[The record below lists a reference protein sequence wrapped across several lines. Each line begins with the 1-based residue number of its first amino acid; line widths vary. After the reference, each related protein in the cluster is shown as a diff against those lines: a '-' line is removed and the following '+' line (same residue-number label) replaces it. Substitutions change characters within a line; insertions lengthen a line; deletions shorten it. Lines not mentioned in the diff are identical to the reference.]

1 MPDPKR
7 LFLIDGMSNIFR
19 SYYGVRGL
27 STSKGV
33 PTNAVFGFTMM
44 LRKLLNSHKPNY
56 LAVVLDSKEKTFR
69 HERFEAYKANRSE
82 MPEDLALQLPF
93 INRVCAAYRI
103 PIVKLPGFEADDLMG
118 TMANHAAKMGLQT
131 ILVTSDKDLCQLV
144 RDPEILVLR
153 EDKTGEQ
160 WYDEAAVKTRLG
172 VTPKQVVD
180 WLGLMGD
187 SSDNIPGAPGIGEK
201 GAIGLIEEFGNIE
214 AALTGWESVKKK
226 TYRESLRDNAELIR
240 LSRELATIEID
251 APVQLDLAA
260 LIIEEPDRQT
270 AHELFKELEFHQLSR
285 EFADAA
291 VAPAKP
297 QEVEVS
303 TEKQYRTLTTIS
315 ELENLSNSL
324 MAKDNF
330 AFAFAVKPKEK
341 KQAENLFELAEAAEI
356 TYQLSGIAFSPA
368 PNSADYFDLD
378 ACDDRSQALVSL
390 REILGN
396 GLLDKSVHHYK
407 EALATAAIE
416 GFEIEAV
423 TADTLLQAYLLEPER
438 AQYEL
443 PQLAL
448 EYLGQEIVL
457 GTNPIEAAQQKADLT
472 GQLATIFEQRI
483 EAAELKKIYEEIEL
497 PLVPILF
504 DMEQMGF
511 RVDKK
516 VLSELS
522 IEMQLDLNRLT
533 LEIYELA
540 GEQFNINSPNQLGEV
555 FERLNFEVSKR
566 TKTGK
571 IQTNR
576 EVLEELAETYELPRK
591 IIEFRE
597 ISKLKSTYADS
608 LPGLIS
614 PIDGRIHTTLNQTVA
629 ATGRLSSENPNL
641 QNIPIRTELGRRIR
655 RAFIPT
661 EGNVLLSADYSQ
673 IELRLLAHV
682 THDGEMLDAFRNNE
696 DIHSRTARRVFGA
709 KTDEE
714 LKEKRRVAKIVNFA
728 IAYAVGAFGLA
739 PRVGISRTE
748 AKKVIEDYY
757 NTYTGVKKYMEDM
770 PETTRAAD
778 GIVRSLFGR
787 WRKLPDITNK
797 NHNLRSRAERE
808 AINMPMQG
816 SASDIVKIAMLNVHR
831 ELKKA
836 NLQTKM
842 ILQVHDELVF
852 EVPQNEITKASEIIK
867 KVMEAAVQLDVPLIV
882 ELGLGENWMAAKP

>member
-1 MPDPKR
+1 MSEQKR

-33 PTNAVFGFTMM
+33 ATNAVFGFTMM
-44 LRKLLNSHKPNY
+44 LRKLLNSHKPDY

-82 MPEDLALQLPF
+82 MPEDLATQLPF
-93 INRVCAAYRI
+93 INRVCEAYRI

-118 TMANHAAKMGLQT
+118 TMANLAAKMGLQT

-144 RDPEILVLR
+144 RDPAIMVLR

-172 VTPKQVVD
+172 VTPQQVVD

-187 SSDNIPGAPGIGEK
+187 ASDNIPGAPGIGEK
-201 GAIGLIEEFGNIE
+201 GAIGIIEEFGNIE
-214 AALTGWESVKKK
+214 AALLGWESVKKK
-226 TYRESLRDNAELIR
+226 TYRESLRDNAEVIR
-240 LSRELATIEID
+240 LSRELATIEIN
-251 APVQLDLAA
+251 APVELDLSA
-260 LIIEEPDRQT
+260 LIIEAPNRPA
-270 AHELFKELEFHQLSR
+270 AHDLFKELEFHQLSR

-291 VAPAKP
+291 QAPAKK
-297 QEVEVS
+297 VEAAS
-303 TEKQYRTLTTIS
+303 SEKQYRILTTIA

-330 AFAFAVKPKEK
+330 AFSFAVKPKEK

-356 TYQLSGIAFSPA
+356 TYQLSGIAFSDA
-368 PNSADYFDLD
+368 ANSADYFDLD
-378 ACDDRSQALVSL
+378 ACDDRNKSLEIL

-396 GLLDKSVHHYK
+396 GLLEKSVHHYK
-407 EALATAAIE
+407 EALATAALE
-416 GFEIEAV
+416 GFDLEAV
-423 TADTLLQAYLLEPER
+423 TTDTLLQAYLLEPER

-448 EYLGQEIVL
+448 EYLGQEISL
-457 GTNPIEAAQQKADLT
+457 SANAIEAAQQKADLT
-472 GQLATIFEQRI
+472 GQLATILDQRI
-483 EAAELKKIYEEIEL
+483 ETAELKKVYREIEL

-504 DMEQMGF
+504 EMEQTGF
-511 RVDKK
+511 HVDNK
-516 VLSELS
+516 VLRELS
-522 IEMQLDLNRLT
+522 VEMQRELDRLT

-540 GEQFNINSPNQLGEV
+540 GETFNINSPNQLGEV

-576 EVLEELAETYELPRK
+576 EVLEELAETYELPKK

-597 ISKLKSTYADS
+597 IAKLKSTYADS
-608 LPGLIS
+608 LPTLIS

-661 EGNVLLSADYSQ
+661 PGNVILSADYSQ

-682 THDGEMLDAFRNNE
+682 THDAEMLDAFRNNE

-709 KTDEE
+709 ETAEE
-714 LKEKRRVAKIVNFA
+714 LKDKRRVAKIVNFA

-739 PRVGISRTE
+739 PRVGISRGE

-757 NTYTGVKKYMEDM
+757 ATYTGVKKYMEEM
-770 PETTRAAD
+770 PEATRAAN
-778 GIVRSLFGR
+778 GVVRSLFGR
-787 WRKLPDITNK
+787 WRILPDISNK

-831 ELKKA
+831 ELTNAK
-836 NLQTKM
+836 LQCKM

-852 EVPQNEITKASEIIK
+852 ELPQSEIAAASEIIK
-867 KVMEAAVQLDVPLIV
+867 KAMEAVVILDVPLIV

>member
-1 MPDPKR
+1 MSEQKR

-33 PTNAVFGFTMM
+33 ATNAVFGFTMM
-44 LRKLLNSHKPNY
+44 LRKLLNSHKPDY

-82 MPEDLALQLPF
+82 MPEDLATQLPF
-93 INRVCAAYRI
+93 INRVCEAYRI

-118 TMANHAAKMGLQT
+118 TMANLAAKMGLQT

-144 RDPEILVLR
+144 RDPAIMVLR

-172 VTPKQVVD
+172 VTPQQVVD

-187 SSDNIPGAPGIGEK
+187 ASDNIPGAPGIGEK
-201 GAIGLIEEFGNIE
+201 GAIGIIEEFGSIE
-214 AALTGWESVKKK
+214 AALLGWESVKKK
-226 TYRESLRDNAELIR
+226 TYRESLRDNAEVIR
-240 LSRELATIEID
+240 LSRELATIEIN
-251 APVQLDLAA
+251 APVELDLSA
-260 LIIEEPDRQT
+260 LIIEAPNRPA
-270 AHELFKELEFHQLSR
+270 AHDLFKELEFHQLSR

-291 VAPAKP
+291 QAPAKK
-297 QEVEVS
+297 VEAAS
-303 TEKQYRTLTTIS
+303 SEKQYRILTTIA

-330 AFAFAVKPKEK
+330 AFSFAVKPKEK

-356 TYQLSGIAFSPA
+356 TYQLSGIAFSDA
-368 PNSADYFDLD
+368 ANSADYFDLD
-378 ACDDRSQALVSL
+378 ACDDRNKSLEIL

-396 GLLDKSVHHYK
+396 GLLEKSVHHYK
-407 EALATAAIE
+407 EALATAALE
-416 GFEIEAV
+416 GFDLEAV
-423 TADTLLQAYLLEPER
+423 TTDTLLQAYLLEPER

-448 EYLGQEIVL
+448 EYLGQEISL
-457 GTNPIEAAQQKADLT
+457 SANAIEAAQQKADLT
-472 GQLATIFEQRI
+472 GQLATILDQRI
-483 EAAELKKIYEEIEL
+483 ETAELKKVYREIEL

-504 DMEQMGF
+504 EMEQTGF
-511 RVDKK
+511 HVDNK
-516 VLSELS
+516 VLRELS
-522 IEMQLDLNRLT
+522 VEMQRELDRLT

-540 GEQFNINSPNQLGEV
+540 GETFNINSPNQLGEV

-576 EVLEELAETYELPRK
+576 EVLEELAETYELPKK

-597 ISKLKSTYADS
+597 IAKLKSTYADS
-608 LPGLIS
+608 LPTLIS

-661 EGNVLLSADYSQ
+661 PGNVILSADYSQ

-682 THDGEMLDAFRNNE
+682 THDAEMLDAFRNNE

-709 KTDEE
+709 ETAEE
-714 LKEKRRVAKIVNFA
+714 LKDKRRVAKIVNFA

-739 PRVGISRTE
+739 PRVGISRGE

-757 NTYTGVKKYMEDM
+757 ATYTGVKKYMEEM
-770 PETTRAAD
+770 PEATRAAN
-778 GIVRSLFGR
+778 GVVRSLFGR
-787 WRKLPDITNK
+787 WRILPDISNK

-831 ELKKA
+831 ELTNAK
-836 NLQTKM
+836 LQCKM

-852 EVPQNEITKASEIIK
+852 ELPQSEIAAASEIIK
-867 KVMEAAVQLDVPLIV
+867 KAMEAVVILDVPLIV